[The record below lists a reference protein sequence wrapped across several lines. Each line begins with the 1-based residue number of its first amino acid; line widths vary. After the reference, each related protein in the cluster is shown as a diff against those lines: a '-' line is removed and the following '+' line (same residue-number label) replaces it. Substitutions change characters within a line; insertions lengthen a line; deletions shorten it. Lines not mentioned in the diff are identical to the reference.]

1 MAESYK
7 PVPEAQITEL
17 EVSLIT
23 LLVVRRTSS
32 I

>member
-17 EVSLIT
+17 EVFLLT
-23 LLVVRRTSS
+23 LMVVRRTSC